1 MENQNNIK
9 DLETLLNEAKME
21 QEIKSILE
29 ELGTNDAPEAV
40 KAGEPDEIE
49 GTATK
54 EDVLPEEVKGEDVK
68 EVVVESEETKSKEV
82 FDLEKDFPKD
92 AKTTDDVEEV
102 AGEAEKEDALPEEVK
117 GEDVKEVVVES
128 EGLESNDAP
137 EAVKEGEPEEVAG
150 EAKHDEVFPAEECAE
165 DVKEAI
171 VEDSVTEDTLEQN
184 PETTSAEA
192 EGNEDRVADVDNVDE
207 INVVDPINP
216 ELEVTDEIED
226 ETKED
231 TSDDAIQESLNNI
244 FSILREELGTND
256 APEAAKE
263 GEPEEVA
270 GEAKKEDVLPE
281 EVEGEDVK
289 EVVVE
294 SEELKANESPEVVKL
309 GNAEEA
315 SGEAEHEEVFPAEES
330 AEDVKEVVV
339 ESEEISDLELMEL
352 LDESE
357 EYEPSIKNVML
368 LREDKELL
376 NEFLGLGGKAAAK
389 RQLKIEQ
396 MKSEN
401 DPKKAKKLE
410 KLEKRQGRFMR
421 RAAAQSS
428 SKGMKAFAKESEI
441 QKDNAEKLKKAQAN
455 IQKASTT
462 LNSSYEIK
470 EEYTTLE
477 EAFELGKAH
486 FADDVDKAR
495 LVEQVA
501 LSIAKENNDR
511 IFVEMV
517 NATVLAARLQEQLL
531 EKYSD
536 VSEARINMIFEEMEA
551 NDAPE
556 VVKEGEPEEVAGEA
570 EKEDVLPEEVK
581 GEDVK
586 EAEVE

>member
-29 ELGTNDAPEAV
+29 ELGTNDAPEVV

-54 EDVLPEEVKGEDVK
+54 EDVLPEEVEGEDVK
-68 EVVVESEETKSKEV
+68 EVVVESEEPKSKEV

-102 AGEAEKEDALPEEVK
+102 AGEAEKEDVLPEEVK
-117 GEDVKEVVVES
+117 GEDVKE
-128 EGLESNDAP
+128 A
-137 EAVKEGEPEEVAG
+137 
-150 EAKHDEVFPAEECAE
+150 
-165 DVKEAI
+165 
-171 VEDSVTEDTLEQN
+171 
-184 PETTSAEA
+184 
-192 EGNEDRVADVDNVDE
+192 
-207 INVVDPINP
+207 
-216 ELEVTDEIED
+216 
-226 ETKED
+226 
-231 TSDDAIQESLNNI
+231 
-244 FSILREELGTND
+244 
-256 APEAAKE
+256 
-263 GEPEEVA
+263 
-270 GEAKKEDVLPE
+270 
-281 EVEGEDVK
+281 
-289 EVVVE
+289 VVE
-294 SEELKANESPEVVKL
+294 SEELKANESPEVVKF

-352 LDESE
+352 LDESK

-401 DPKKAKKLE
+401 DPKKVKKLE

-428 SKGMKAFAKESEI
+428 GKGMKAFAKESEI

-455 IQKASTT
+455 IQQASTT

-477 EAFELGKAH
+477 EAFELGKAR

-551 NDAPE
+551 NDTPE

-570 EKEDVLPEEVK
+570 KKEDVLPEEVE

>member
-29 ELGTNDAPEAV
+29 ELGTNDASEAV

-68 EVVVESEETKSKEV
+68 EVVVESEEPKSKEV

-102 AGEAEKEDALPEEVK
+102 AGEAEKEDVLPEEVE

-226 ETKED
+226 DAKED

-256 APEAAKE
+256 APEAVKE

-281 EVEGEDVK
+281 EVKGEDVK
-289 EVVVE
+289 EAVVE

-315 SGEAEHEEVFPAEES
+315 SGEVEHEEVFPAEES

-401 DPKKAKKLE
+401 DPKKVKKLE

-428 SKGMKAFAKESEI
+428 GKGMKAFAKESEI

-455 IQKASTT
+455 IQQASTT

-477 EAFELGKAH
+477 EAFELGKAR

-556 VVKEGEPEEVAGEA
+556 VVKEGEPEEVSGEA

>member
-1 MENQNNIK
+1 M
-9 DLETLLNEAKME
+9 
-21 QEIKSILE
+21 
-29 ELGTNDAPEAV
+29 
-40 KAGEPDEIE
+40 
-49 GTATK
+49 
-54 EDVLPEEVKGEDVK
+54 
-68 EVVVESEETKSKEV
+68 
-82 FDLEKDFPKD
+82 
-92 AKTTDDVEEV
+92 
-102 AGEAEKEDALPEEVK
+102 
-117 GEDVKEVVVES
+117 
-128 EGLESNDAP
+128 
-137 EAVKEGEPEEVAG
+137 
-150 EAKHDEVFPAEECAE
+150 
-165 DVKEAI
+165 
-171 VEDSVTEDTLEQN
+171 
-184 PETTSAEA
+184 
-192 EGNEDRVADVDNVDE
+192 
-207 INVVDPINP
+207 
-216 ELEVTDEIED
+216 
-226 ETKED
+226 
-231 TSDDAIQESLNNI
+231 
-244 FSILREELGTND
+244 
-256 APEAAKE
+256 
-263 GEPEEVA
+263 
-270 GEAKKEDVLPE
+270 
-281 EVEGEDVK
+281 
-289 EVVVE
+289 
-294 SEELKANESPEVVKL
+294 

-315 SGEAEHEEVFPAEES
+315 SGEVEHDEVFPAEDCS
-330 AEDVKEVVV
+330 EDVEEVVV

-401 DPKKAKKLE
+401 DPKKVKKLE

-428 SKGMKAFAKESEI
+428 GKGMKAFAKESEI

-455 IQKASTT
+455 IQQASTT

-477 EAFELGKAH
+477 EAFELGKAR

-536 VSEARINMIFEEMEA
+536 ISEARINMIFEEMEA

-556 VVKEGEPEEVAGEA
+556 AVKEGEPEEVAGEA
-570 EKEDVLPEEVK
+570 KKEDVLPEEVK

>member
-29 ELGTNDAPEAV
+29 ELGTNDAPEVV

-68 EVVVESEETKSKEV
+68 EVVVESEE
-82 FDLEKDFPKD
+82 
-92 AKTTDDVEEV
+92 
-102 AGEAEKEDALPEEVK
+102 
-117 GEDVKEVVVES
+117 
-128 EGLESNDAP
+128 
-137 EAVKEGEPEEVAG
+137 
-150 EAKHDEVFPAEECAE
+150 
-165 DVKEAI
+165 
-171 VEDSVTEDTLEQN
+171 
-184 PETTSAEA
+184 
-192 EGNEDRVADVDNVDE
+192 
-207 INVVDPINP
+207 
-216 ELEVTDEIED
+216 
-226 ETKED
+226 
-231 TSDDAIQESLNNI
+231 
-244 FSILREELGTND
+244 
-256 APEAAKE
+256 
-263 GEPEEVA
+263 
-270 GEAKKEDVLPE
+270 
-281 EVEGEDVK
+281 
-289 EVVVE
+289 
-294 SEELKANESPEVVKL
+294 LKANESPEVVKL

-315 SGEAEHEEVFPAEES
+315 SGEVEHDEVFPAEEC
-330 AEDVKEVVV
+330 AEDVKEVVA

-428 SKGMKAFAKESEI
+428 SRGMKAFAKESEI

-455 IQKASTT
+455 IQQASTT

-477 EAFELGKAH
+477 EAFELGKAR